1 MWTDALTPFRWLLRG
16 TLFLFHATIA
26 LPPTVMAQGRLGRR
40 IRVGNRTLD
49 LFLLNWWSG
58 RTCRLFGLR
67 PEVQGQP
74 IEGPVLIV
82 ANHIS
87 WADIQGL
94 HSVAAM
100 SFVGKAEI
108 SRWPVMSTL
117 ADAGGTI
124 YHQRGSHDS
133 SHGVMEQV
141 KERFASGGRV
151 AVFPEGGILPG
162 AGVKR
167 FHARMFKV
175 AQETRCAIQPVMIRY
190 VRDGQV
196 DPDVTFLEGEN
207 FLINLVRLMGRP
219 ASTAQICFLEPFAPG
234 DAPRRAL
241 AEQAE
246 TAVRSAF
253 GAPLAAREMS

>member
-1 MWTDALTPFRWLLRG
+1 MWSDALTPFRWLVRG
-16 TLFLFHATIA
+16 VQFLLHATIM
-26 LPPTVMAQGRLGRR
+26 LPPTVMAQGRLGQR
-40 IRVGNRTLD
+40 IQVGDKTLG
-49 LFLLNWWSG
+49 LVLLNWWSG

-67 PEVQGQP
+67 PEVHGAP
-74 IEGPVLIV
+74 IDGPVLIV

-108 SRWPVMSTL
+108 SRWPVLSTL

-141 KERFASGGRV
+141 KERFAKHGRV

-162 AGVKR
+162 DGVKR

-175 AQETRCAIQPVMIRY
+175 AQETGCPVQPVMIRY
-190 VRDGQV
+190 LRDGKI
-196 DPDVTFLEGEN
+196 DPDVTFLEDEN
-207 FLINLVRLMGRP
+207 FLINLIRLMGRP
-219 ASTAQICFLEPFAPG
+219 SSIAQICFLEPFEPG
-234 DAPRRAL
+234 DMPRRAL
-241 AEQAE
+241 CQRAED
-246 TAVRSAF
+246 AVRRAHD
-253 GAPLAAREMS
+253 APPTATGLN